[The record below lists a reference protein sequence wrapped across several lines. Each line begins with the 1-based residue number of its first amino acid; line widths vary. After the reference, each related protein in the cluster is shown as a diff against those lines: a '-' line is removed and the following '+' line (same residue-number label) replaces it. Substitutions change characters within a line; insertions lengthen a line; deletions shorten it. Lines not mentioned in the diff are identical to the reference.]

1 MKTISC
7 QIVSLTSLTAHVFKV
22 LLKPTEK
29 VDFIA
34 GQYLNFVM
42 SDEDKRP
49 FSIASSPNSDLIE
62 LQIGAFVADSYP
74 MQVIERIKSAQAEVK
89 PVTIEIAAGKAHL
102 RTESERPLLL
112 LAGGTGFS
120 YIKSMFEYLAEQ
132 NSQRHIMVYWGLR
145 EIAAAYELEETAA
158 IIAKLPHANFIP
170 VIENVEENND
180 ENASESWKGK
190 TGLVHQA
197 VMHDII
203 SLEPYDI
210 YLAGRF
216 EMVGA
221 IRSDFVEH
229 GALLEHMYADAFAF
243 I

>member
-1 MKTISC
+1 MNTVNC
-7 QIVSLTSLTAHVFKV
+7 QIISLTSLTPHVYKV
-22 LLKPTEK
+22 LLKPSQK

-34 GQYLNFVM
+34 GQYLNFIM
-42 SDEDKRP
+42 SDKDKRP

-62 LQIGAFVADSYP
+62 LQIGAFIADSYP
-74 MQVIERIKSAQAEVK
+74 MQVIERIKASQVNNEPVAVEIPLGNAQ
-89 PVTIEIAAGKAHL
+89 L
-102 RTESERPLLL
+102 RTDSERPLLL

-120 YIKSMFEYLAEQ
+120 YIKSMFEYLVEQ
-132 NSQRHIMVYWGLR
+132 NSHRHIMVYWGLR
-145 EIAAAYELEETAA
+145 ELSAAYELEDTAA
-158 IIAKLPHANFIP
+158 MIAKLPYANFIP
-170 VIENVEENND
+170 VIENVAKDTSSND
-180 ENASESWKGK
+180 GWQGK

-216 EMVGA
+216 DMVGL
-221 IRSDFVEH
+221 IRSDFIEH
-229 GALLEHMYADAFAF
+229 GALVEHMYADAFAF

>member
-1 MKTISC
+1 MKTVSC
-7 QIVSLTSLTAHVFKV
+7 QIQSLSSLTPHVYKV
-22 LLKPTEK
+22 LLKPDEK

-34 GQYLNFVM
+34 GQYLNFIM

-49 FSIASSPNSDLIE
+49 FSIASSPNSELIE
-62 LQIGAFVADSYP
+62 LQIGAFIADSYP
-74 MQVIERIKSAQAEVK
+74 MQVIESIKASHASGEA
-89 PVTIEIAAGKAHL
+89 VTIEIPLGHAQL

-132 NSQRHIMVYWGLR
+132 KSQRHVMVYWGLR
-145 EIAAAYELEETAA
+145 EESAVYELEKTIAT
-158 IIAKLPHANFIP
+158 IAKLPHANFIP
-170 VIENVEENND
+170 VIENVNESD
-180 ENASESWKGK
+180 ENPWQGK

-197 VMHDII
+197 AMHDIV
-203 SLEPYDI
+203 SFEPYDI

-216 EMVGA
+216 DMVGA

>member
-1 MKTISC
+1 MKTVSC
-7 QIVSLTSLTAHVFKV
+7 QIQSLTSLTQHVYKV
-22 LLKPTEK
+22 LLKPSEQ
-29 VDFIA
+29 VSFA
-34 GQYLNFVM
+34 PGQYLNFVM

-49 FSIASSPNSDLIE
+49 FSIASSPNSELIE

-74 MQVIERIKSAQAEVK
+74 MQVIDRIKACQESGE
-89 PVTIEIAAGKAHL
+89 PVTIEMPLGQAQL
-102 RTESERPLLL
+102 REGSERPLLL

-132 NSQRHIMVYWGLR
+132 KSERHIMVYWGVR
-145 EIAAAYELEETAA
+145 EASACYELEETAE
-158 IIAKLPHANFIP
+158 IIASLPHANFIP
-170 VIENVEENND
+170 VVENPTAD
-180 ENASESWKGK
+180 WQGK

-221 IRSDFVEH
+221 VRSDFVEH

>member
-22 LLKPTEK
+22 LLKPAEK
-29 VDFIA
+29 VGFIP

-74 MQVIERIKSAQAEVK
+74 MQVIDRIKSAKEENSSI
-89 PVTIEIAAGKAHL
+89 TIEVAAGNAQL
-102 RTESERPLLL
+102 RTDSERPLLL

-145 EIAAAYELEETAA
+145 DITAAYELEETAA

-170 VIENVEENND
+170 VIEN
-180 ENASESWKGK
+180 ASDKWQGK
-190 TGLVHQA
+190 TGLVHEA
-197 VMHDII
+197 AMHDII

-221 IRSDFVEH
+221 IRGDFIEH
-229 GALLEHMYADAFAF
+229 GALKEHMYADAFAF

>member
-1 MKTISC
+1 
-7 QIVSLTSLTAHVFKV
+7 VYKV
-22 LLKPTEK
+22 LLKPSEK

-74 MQVIERIKSAQAEVK
+74 MQVIERIKASQTSGEAI
-89 PVTIEIAAGKAHL
+89 TIEIPLGDAQL

-132 NSQRHIMVYWGLR
+132 KSTRHIMVYWGLR
-145 EIAAAYELEETAA
+145 EESAIFELEKT
-158 IIAKLPHANFIP
+158 IATIGKLAHANFIP
-170 VIENVEENND
+170 VIENVNKSVNGEEQ
-180 ENASESWKGK
+180 SWQGR
-190 TGLVHQA
+190 TGLVHKAAMQ
-197 VMHDII
+197 DIKDL
-203 SLEPYDI
+203 SAYDI

-216 EMVGA
+216 DMVGA
-221 IRSDFVEH
+221 IRTDFVEH
-229 GALLEHMYADAFAF
+229 GAMLDHMYADAFAY

>member
-1 MKTISC
+1 
-7 QIVSLTSLTAHVFKV
+7 
-22 LLKPTEK
+22 
-29 VDFIA
+29 
-34 GQYLNFVM
+34 M

-74 MQVIERIKSAQAEVK
+74 MQVIERIKDSLASGDAI
-89 PVTIEIAAGKAHL
+89 TIEIPMGNAQL
-102 RTESERPLLL
+102 RTDSERPLLL

-132 NSQRHIMVYWGLR
+132 SSQRHIMVYWGLR
-145 EIAAAYELEETAA
+145 EESAVYELEKT
-158 IIAKLPHANFIP
+158 IATIGKLPDASFIP
-170 VIENVEENND
+170 VIENVSEN
-180 ENASESWKGK
+180 ENAGAEEQTWQGR

-197 VMHDII
+197 AMQDINNFA
-203 SLEPYDI
+203 SYDI

-216 EMVGA
+216 DMVGA
-221 IRSDFVEH
+221 IRADFVEQ
-229 GALLEHMYADAFAF
+229 GAMLEHMYADAFAY